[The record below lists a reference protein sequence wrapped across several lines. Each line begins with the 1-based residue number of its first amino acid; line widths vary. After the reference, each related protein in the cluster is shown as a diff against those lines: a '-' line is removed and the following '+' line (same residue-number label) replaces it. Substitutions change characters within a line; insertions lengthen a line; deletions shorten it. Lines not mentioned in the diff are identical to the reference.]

1 VASER
6 HADACVSPVRAFGLL
21 YATCSATISRR
32 TPDGASEFAIGV
44 VRRHA
49 DAVESYR
56 LHTFSPWLDHP
67 ATDRFLTAVQFDA
80 RYGGV
85 FTEAALV
92 VTGTLG
98 HF

>member
-1 VASER
+1 VLGDHLSSNAGWR
-6 HADACVSPVRAFGLL
+6 VRVCDRRRAP
-21 YATCSATISRR
+21 TTRSARGSITRR
-32 TPDGASEFAIGV
+32 PT
-44 VRRHA
+44 
-49 DAVESYR
+49 
-56 LHTFSPWLDHP
+56 
-67 ATDRFLTAVQFDA
+67 RFLTAVQFDA